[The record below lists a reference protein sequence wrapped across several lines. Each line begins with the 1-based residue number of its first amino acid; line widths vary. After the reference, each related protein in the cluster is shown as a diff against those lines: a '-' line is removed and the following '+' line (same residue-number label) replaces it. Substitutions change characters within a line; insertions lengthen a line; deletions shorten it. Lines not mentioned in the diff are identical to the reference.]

1 MNNILSTR
9 TLVVKHIGKEIDPK
23 LFLYV
28 AFVVVVGVIDEI
40 VVAAC
45 GKR

>member
-1 MNNILSTR
+1 M
-9 TLVVKHIGKEIDPK
+9 EPK